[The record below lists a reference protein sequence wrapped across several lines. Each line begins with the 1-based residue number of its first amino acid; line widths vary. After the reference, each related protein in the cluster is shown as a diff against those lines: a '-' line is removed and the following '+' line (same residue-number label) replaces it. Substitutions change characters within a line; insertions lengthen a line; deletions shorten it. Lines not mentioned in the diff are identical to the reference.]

1 VKSVRLGSGQ
11 IHLIGFVAT
20 VSQGHSLDS
29 NETNADDNAYHQEGG
44 DSNVIFPL
52 IRSALS
58 MRGIHVGSV
67 AQYVFRHL
75 QFLYLASVLMILI
88 ASRFKDMNRL
98 IEANPETTKPVIDKV
113 FPFEQAIDAYA
124 YLESQK
130 HVGKIVIKVAA

>member
-1 VKSVRLGSGQ
+1 VKSVRTGSGQ

-75 QFLYLASVLMILI
+75 QFFLFGKCAYDTYFFQVQGHEPLD
-88 ASRFKDMNRL
+88 RG
-98 IEANPETTKPVIDKV
+98 KP
-113 FPFEQAIDAYA
+113 
-124 YLESQK
+124 
-130 HVGKIVIKVAA
+130 